1 MSNINIYIGNLPID
15 FPEEEL
21 RQKFGTFG
29 EVLSVRIMNDKYIG
43 SGQRRA
49 YAYVEM
55 AERRDGETAIEGL
68 NKKTFGGSIIEITEA
83 LPLSDKKKAGAYKG
97 TISKW
102 GKQKRRQ
109 RE

>member
-1 MSNINIYIGNLPID
+1 MANINIYIGNLPID

-21 RQKFGTFG
+21 RKKFGVFG
-29 EVLSVRIMNDKYIG
+29 EVVSVRIMNDKYIG
-43 SGQRRA
+43 SGQRKG
-49 YAYVEM
+49 YGYVEM
-55 AERRDGETAIEGL
+55 AERRDGEMAIEAL
-68 NKKTFGGSIIEITEA
+68 NKKMFGGSIIEIQEA
-83 LPLSDKKKAGAYKG
+83 LPLSDKRKAGAYKG